1 MLHTVDHD
9 RNLQKHEYTVSKT
22 NLDPGN
28 VISLIRESSKGTIQ
42 SSAVHETTPIACC
55 RDRCEC

>member
-28 VISLIRESSKGTIQ
+28 VISLIRESSKRTIQ
-42 SSAVHETTPIACC
+42 ASAVHQRTPIICC
-55 RDRCEC
+55 SDRFEY